1 VDQKGPGRTPGST
14 DTETARAATPARR
27 GSFRRAAALVV
38 AVVLLLAAGL
48 LLYGT
53 VTDQA
58 GTVVFST
65 DAPASGTYTGCTIND
80 QVTTV
85 SASTSVYA
93 TYMFRPT
100 PGDAVISLSV
110 TKNGK
115 TLVDAA
121 AIPTP
126 YTRGIQCFSD
136 TADLSKIAGWGP
148 GVFHFSASDG
158 STVVAAGDLIVT

>member
-1 VDQKGPGRTPGST
+1 MV
-14 DTETARAATPARR
+14 
-27 GSFRRAAALVV
+27 LV
-38 AVVLLLAAGL
+38 VVLLLAAGL
-48 LLYGT
+48 LIYGT

-65 DAPASGTYTGCTIND
+65 DAPASGTYVGCTIND
-80 QVTTV
+80 QVTNV

-93 TYMFRPT
+93 TYMFRPI

-110 TKNGK
+110 TKNGQ
-115 TLVDAA
+115 TLVNAA
-121 AIPTP
+121 PIPTQ
-126 YTRGIQCFSD
+126 YTKGIQCFSD

-158 STVVAAGDLIVT
+158 STVAAAGDLVVT